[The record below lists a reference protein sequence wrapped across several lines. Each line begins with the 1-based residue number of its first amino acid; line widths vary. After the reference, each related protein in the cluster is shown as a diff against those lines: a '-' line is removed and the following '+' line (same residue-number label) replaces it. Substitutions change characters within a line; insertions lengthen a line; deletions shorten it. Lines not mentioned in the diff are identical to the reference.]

1 MAETAAAKK
10 KREAAEAEA
19 MALAPD
25 EPVETVEHN
34 LNIVQLISLISKE
47 AGALAPEAKG
57 GVPFPFRGIDG
68 TINHLSPYLQKYG
81 VVVVPRVIKAV
92 TTPNAVGNRT
102 VKTTEVE
109 TEFTFYAPDMQTS
122 VTATTAGLADDFADR
137 SAAQAQSVAYRI
149 ALLQTFTLPTQSPE
163 PEQTGEV
170 VLNGRAETAAAP
182 ATPPQ
187 PRSMN
192 AVDSARQK
200 PAEKSVEQ
208 LFLDLRAEAG
218 KRNLTGA
225 QMNEYAKE
233 EGATTADWIKDRDI
247 LTKVAAKVAAVAVPK

>member
-1 MAETAAAKK
+1 MATETAAAKK
-10 KREAAEAEA
+10 KREAAEAAEQA
-19 MALAPD
+19 VGATP
-25 EPVETVEHN
+25 EVETVEHD

-47 AGALAPEAKG
+47 AGALAPESKG
-57 GVPFPFRGIDG
+57 GVPFPFRGVDG
-68 TINHLSPYLQKYG
+68 TVNHLAPFLQRYG

-109 TEFTFYAPDMQTS
+109 TEFTFYAPDMKTS

-170 VLNGRAETAAAP
+170 VQNGRAEAASAP
-182 ATPPQ
+182 AAPPQ

-192 AVDSARQK
+192 AVDAARQA
-200 PAEKSVEQ
+200 PAEKSVDQ

-218 KRNLTGA
+218 KRGLTGA
-225 QMNEYAKE
+225 QMNEYAKS
-233 EGATTADWIKDRDI
+233 EGAATADWIKDRDI
-247 LTKVAAKVAAVAVPK
+247 LVKVAAKVAALPVQ